1 MAYQPFIRRGAR
13 SNATA
18 RRLIAASATIAPS
31 VLRSTVEHTDI
42 HQDAMRCFAMD
53 DITLAGIQIEAVK
66 PYFYLVRSPKFT
78 SRFYVLYRKAGKW
91 LCSSDDERV
100 KAYCI
105 QTVETYRATLRQKQA
120 A

>member
-1 MAYQPFIRRGAR
+1 MAVQPFIRRGTR

-18 RRLIAASATIAPS
+18 RRLVATSTAIAPS
-31 VLRSTVEHTDI
+31 VLRSTVEHDDI

-53 DITLAGIQIEAVK
+53 DVTIAGIQIDAAI

-78 SRFYVLYRKAGKW
+78 NRFYVLYRKAGRW
-91 LCSSDDERV
+91 LCSANDERV

-105 QTVETYRATLRQKQA
+105 QKVETYRAALKQA